1 MGPFR
6 QSDAVLTIAQDN
18 TRRSIE
24 VTAANDAAGSI
35 TGYPLEELRGKA
47 FQDIVTPKVAE
58 AITDYVEFYAGA
70 NDVGDVLRKIR
81 DFQIQNR
88 DGKAISF
95 KLRIV
100 RHNSAEHDEYLLIMH
115 NEEAQRETDAFLSAL
130 RARVDNP
137 NEKNADSG
145 LPNRA
150 SFLGGIELAALEQEK
165 IAKGV
170 SVALVELDSYE
181 HILAKHGIQACH
193 HIVQDV
199 AKLCVQN
206 LRGNDVV
213 AHVSGNRLGLL
224 LVGAA
229 KEPAQM
235 VLNRLRW
242 LIAGQHTD
250 VDGAKVQ
257 TTATILFHELAPADE
272 AEKLLV
278 HAEDTL
284 KDKPSDSVNLVAY
297 I

>member
-18 TRRSIE
+18 SRRAIE
-24 VTAANDAAGSI
+24 VTAANDAAGNV
-35 TGYPLEELRGKA
+35 TGYPLEELRGKP
-47 FQDIVTPKVAE
+47 FQEIVTPKVAE
-58 AITDYVEFYAGA
+58 AISDYVEFYAGA

-115 NEEAQRETDAFLSAL
+115 NEEAERETDAFLSAL
-130 RARVDNP
+130 RERVNNP
-137 NEKNADSG
+137 QGITADSG

-150 SFLGGIELAALEQEK
+150 NFLSGVELAMLEQGK

-170 SVALVELDSYE
+170 TFAMVELDNYE
-181 HILAKHGIQACH
+181 QILAKHGIVACNQL
-193 HIVQDV
+193 VQDV
-199 AKLCVQN
+199 AKLCAQN

-224 LVGAA
+224 LIGAT

-242 LIAGQHTD
+242 LIAGQQTA
-250 VDGAKVQ
+250 VDGTKVQ
-257 TTATILFHELAPADE
+257 STVTILFHELAPEDE

-284 KDKPSDSVNLVAY
+284 KDKPADSVNIVAY

>member
-18 TRRSIE
+18 KRRAIE

-47 FQDIVTPKVAE
+47 FQEIVTPKVAE

-100 RHNSAEHDEYLLIMH
+100 RHNSVEHDEYLLIMH

-130 RARVDNP
+130 LAKIGTS
-137 NEKNADSG
+137 KNADSG
-145 LPNRA
+145 LPDRA
-150 SFLGGIELAALEQEK
+150 SFLSGVELATQEQQK
-165 IAKGV
+165 IDKGV
-170 SVALVELDSYE
+170 SFAMVELDNYE
-181 HILAKHGIQACH
+181 QILSKHGIQACH
-193 HIVQDV
+193 QVVQDV

-224 LVGAA
+224 LIGAA

-242 LIAGQHTD
+242 LIAGQSSN

-257 TTATILFHELAPADE
+257 TTATILFHELAPEDE

>member
-18 TRRSIE
+18 KRRAIE
-24 VTAANDAAGSI
+24 VTAANDAAGAI

-47 FQDIVTPKVAE
+47 FNEIVTPKVAE

-100 RHNSAEHDEYLLIMH
+100 RHNSVEHDEYLLIMH
-115 NEEAQRETDAFLSAL
+115 NEEAQRETDAFLTEL
-130 RARVDNP
+130 LARIDTP
-137 NEKNADSG
+137 NGKHPDSG
-145 LPNRA
+145 LPDRA
-150 SFLGGIELAALEQEK
+150 SFLSGVELATQEQAK

-170 SVALVELDSYE
+170 SFAMVELDSYE
-181 HILAKHGIQACH
+181 QILAKHGIQACH
-193 HIVQDV
+193 QVLQDV

-213 AHVSGNRLGLL
+213 AHVGHNRLGLL
-224 LVGAA
+224 LIGAA

-242 LIAGQHTD
+242 LIAGQSTSIEG
-250 VDGAKVQ
+250 VKAQ
-257 TTATILFHELAPADE
+257 TTATILFHELAPEDE
-272 AEKLLV
+272 AAKLLV